1 MKLSK
6 LTLKIECKRQKLHLS
21 HKEAI
26 IEDIWLVFPST
37 MQILKQKN
45 GTETCKNKG
54 GKNSAT
60 QLTFCH
66 GKSYHEIEYDK
77 SNKILLVP
85 QPSFKCVLCD
95 QPVITKAK

>member
-1 MKLSK
+1 
-6 LTLKIECKRQKLHLS
+6 
-21 HKEAI
+21 
-26 IEDIWLVFPST
+26 

-54 GKNSAT
+54 GKNSTT

-77 SNKILLVP
+77 SNKILLVS

-95 QPVITKAK
+95 CLLLQKPSKISKTMYDITVRLWEEGKFGNLF